1 MDPQSDSRAHRYQ
14 APKHKLRNL
23 IFIGIA
29 IMMFVIGCFAWL
41 TIHNTKGVIDKSY
54 AGAGLTKSRDVSEVI
69 KSGRPISVLLYGTD
83 TGELGRTYRGRT
95 DSMMLLLINPK
106 TEQTTLISLP
116 RDAMVSIAGYE
127 NTFPQKLNAAY
138 AFGSTATSIKTV
150 ESFLNIP
157 IDFYAL
163 VNMGGLATMVDQVG
177 GVSVK
182 SPLDFTYSQE
192 TAHNYGPNLY
202 RFHKNSNKYEHSDDN
217 GATWSA
223 SKTVMNGDAALAFSR
238 MRYGDPAGDYGR
250 QQRQRLVLEG
260 LIKKSANVS
269 SLLND
274 KFMATISKN
283 VRTDLTFGDMTTM
296 ASKYIKA
303 KNHIITEHIQGVTT
317 NYPDAAGNDVS
328 YEVIPQK
335 EKQRVTDLARK
346 ALGLKAEKT
355 GRPYGGKIPS
365 SLANIAASLRPAGDN
380 SSDETDTTT
389 TQ

>member
-1 MDPQSDSRAHRYQ
+1 
-14 APKHKLRNL
+14 
-23 IFIGIA
+23 
-29 IMMFVIGCFAWL
+29 
-41 TIHNTKGVIDKSY
+41 
-54 AGAGLTKSRDVSEVI
+54 
-69 KSGRPISVLLYGTD
+69 
-83 TGELGRTYRGRT
+83 
-95 DSMMLLLINPK
+95 
-106 TEQTTLISLP
+106 
-116 RDAMVSIAGYE
+116 
-127 NTFPQKLNAAY
+127 
-138 AFGSTATSIKTV
+138 
-150 ESFLNIP
+150 
-157 IDFYAL
+157 
-163 VNMGGLATMVDQVG
+163 MGGLATMVDQVG

-238 MRYGDPAGDYGR
+238 MRYGDPTGDYGR

-303 KNHIITEHIQGVTT
+303 KNHITTEHMQGVTT

-355 GRPYGGKIPS
+355 GLPYGGKIPS
-365 SLANIAASLRPAGDN
+365 SLANIAASLRPVDDN

-389 TQ
+389 AQ